1 LQVYRSRKGDQI
13 MTLLVLIL
21 VLALL
26 RTRRTKLK
34 IEIDLKRKPEEVGS
48 SNLLTSPAPSIAL
61 LASG

>member
-1 LQVYRSRKGDQI
+1 MHGAFGLLKCKTSPSTGEACKSTGVERGAQI

-34 IEIDLKRKPEEVGS
+34 IEIDL
-48 SNLLTSPAPSIAL
+48 
-61 LASG
+61 

>member
-1 LQVYRSRKGDQI
+1 MQNLAVRGEACKSTEVETGDQL

-34 IEIDLKRKPEEVGS
+34 IEIDL
-48 SNLLTSPAPSIAL
+48 
-61 LASG
+61 

>member
-1 LQVYRSRKGDQI
+1 MGPSDSYKCKTSPKRGEACKSTGVERGDQI

-34 IEIDLKRKPEEVGS
+34 IEIDL
-48 SNLLTSPAPSIAL
+48 
-61 LASG
+61 